1 MPLRR
6 PTTGPDRGHAT
17 LIPVVVLAVIGATL
31 LATGT
36 ARARPMLAQP
46 ESHFIGNDAPGW
58 SPDGKRI
65 VFVSFRQ
72 GRFGDIF
79 TMDANGKNLT
89 RLTST
94 TQHEDVPS
102 WSPDGSRIAYVA
114 LVGEAFQVF
123 VMNADGSNA
132 RQLTDT
138 ERSNYAPSWSPD
150 SRKLAFRSDRDG
162 NGEIYVMNADGTEQ
176 TRLTNTAG
184 TEHLPVWSPD
194 GRRIA
199 YASNRNRIA
208 FQLYVIDADGMNE
221 HRLTAD
227 PTTYHEEQRPAWSPD
242 GSKVAFVGSRNP
254 PLGNTDI
261 YVVDADGSNARALTR
276 NDKREDWP
284 AWSPD
289 GKRIAFSRGFHIFRP
304 EIYVMNET
312 GGAARKL
319 TGPSLHFAGL
329 SRSPKVPHAGRPFVV
344 ELKVRPILDRWA
356 DPICIAAIRGKE
368 VPLVLGDVVRGR
380 IRCEWWLPRSAKGR
394 TLRYVIAAQAGDT
407 EVVRSGARPVR

>member
-6 PTTGPDRGHAT
+6 PTTGPDRGHGT
-17 LIPVVVLAVIGATL
+17 LIPLVVLAAIGATL

-46 ESHFIGNDAPGW
+46 ESHFVGNDAPAW

-79 TMDANGKNLT
+79 TMDANGKSLT

-102 WSPDGSRIAYVA
+102 WSPDGSRNAYVA

-162 NGEIYVMNADGTEQ
+162 NGEIYVMNADGTEP

-194 GRRIA
+194 GRKIA

-208 FQLYVIDADGMNE
+208 FQLYV
-221 HRLTAD
+221 
-227 PTTYHEEQRPAWSPD
+227 
-242 GSKVAFVGSRNP
+242 
-254 PLGNTDI
+254 
-261 YVVDADGSNARALTR
+261 VDADGSNARAITR

-304 EIYVMNET
+304 EVYVMNET

-380 IRCEWWLPRSAKGR
+380 IRCEWWLPRSTKGR